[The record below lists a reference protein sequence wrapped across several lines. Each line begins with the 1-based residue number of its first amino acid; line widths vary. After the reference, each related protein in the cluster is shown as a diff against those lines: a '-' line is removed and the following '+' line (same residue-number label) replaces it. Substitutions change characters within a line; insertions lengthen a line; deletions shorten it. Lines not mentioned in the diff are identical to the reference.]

1 MHQTEAEAIFAKGVE
16 ALAREEWP
24 TALACFERAANVRNT
39 PIHASFLGLCLARE
53 RGQVR
58 KAVALCA
65 EAIEQ
70 EPGNSLHYLNLGK
83 IYLLQG
89 DRPEAI
95 RMFRKGL
102 ERGFNEQIVAELS
115 RLGVRRSPPL
125 PFLSRNNPL
134 NKYLGI
140 ILGRLGLRR

>member
-1 MHQTEAEAIFAKGVE
+1 MHQTEAEAIFIKGVD

-24 TALACFERAANVRNT
+24 TALACFERATTLLDIPV
-39 PIHASFLGLCLARE
+39 HASFLGLCLAKE

-58 KAVALCA
+58 KAVALCT
-65 EAIEQ
+65 EAIER

-102 ERGFNEQIVAELS
+102 EHGVDEQIVAELNK
-115 RLGVRRSPPL
+115 LGARRPPPL
-125 PFLSRNNPL
+125 PFLHRSHPL

-140 ILGRLGLRR
+140 ILGRLGLR